1 MRRLAILTVKDEG
14 AFVLEWLAFHRS
26 IGFSDVLAFSNDC
39 SDGTDAM
46 LDRLQAM
53 GLLTHVAQAGPF
65 PKGPQWAALNAA
77 ESHPLLASADWV
89 MPIDID
95 EFVNIHLGD
104 GSLDAL
110 LAAHPEAT
118 AFALTWRLFGNGG
131 VIGHEDAPVTAQFT
145 RAAPPGMAWPWRA
158 SMIKTL
164 FRNDGSYAR
173 LGVHRPRQP
182 DPARLDR
189 QIWIGGSG
197 AALSARHARAGLYT
211 PPAPDQYRE
220 AQINHYALGA
230 MESYVVKCA
239 RGRANREA
247 SAFDMSYWVER
258 NFETEEDRS
267 IAPAAARAAPLL
279 ADLRADRVL
288 GPLHEAAVR
297 WRRARFA
304 ALMRDEPFRA
314 LFGRLLLTAP
324 TRPMTP
330 ERLAVFL
337 RHARRAAADRA
348 AADRA
353 AVRGED

>member
-14 AFVLEWLAFHRS
+14 AFLLEWLAFHRAV
-26 IGFSDVLAFSNDC
+26 GFSDVLAFSNDC
-39 SDGTDAM
+39 SDGTGAM

-53 GLLTHVAQAGPF
+53 GLLTHVPQAGPF

-77 ESHPLLASADWV
+77 ERHPLLAAADWV
-89 MPIDID
+89 MPLDID
-95 EFVNIHLGD
+95 EFVNIHIGD
-104 GSLDAL
+104 GTLDAL
-110 LAAHPEAT
+110 LAAYPMAT

-131 VIGHEDAPVTAQFT
+131 VIGYEDAPVTAQFT

-164 FRNDGSYAR
+164 FRNDGGYAR

-182 DPARLDR
+182 DPSQLGR
-189 QIWIGGSG
+189 QVWIGGTG
-197 AALSARHARAGLYT
+197 AALPARYVKTGLYT
-211 PPAPDQYRE
+211 PPSPQQYR
-220 AQINHYALGA
+220 AFQLNHYALGA
-230 MESYVVKCA
+230 MESYIVKCG

-247 SAFDMSYWVER
+247 STFDMSYWVER
-258 NFETEEDRS
+258 NFETVEDRS

-288 GPLHEAAVR
+288 GPLHEAAVH

-314 LFGRLLLTAP
+314 LFGRLLLTPA
-324 TRPMTP
+324 TRPMSP
-330 ERLAVFL
+330 ERLAIFAQ
-337 RHARRAAADRA
+337 HARRAAAETVAPAEGD
-348 AADRA
+348 
-353 AVRGED
+353 

>member
-14 AFVLEWLAFHRS
+14 AFLLEWLAFHRL
-26 IGFSDVLAFSNDC
+26 IGFTDVLAFSNDC

-46 LDRLQAM
+46 LDRLQDM
-53 GLLTHVAQAGPF
+53 GLVTHVPQAGPF

-77 ESHPLLASADWV
+77 EHHPLLAEAGWV

-95 EFVNIHLGD
+95 EFVNIHIGD

-118 AFALTWRLFGNGG
+118 AFALTWRLFGNAG
-131 VIGHEDAPVTAQFT
+131 VIGYDDAPVTRQFT

-158 SMIKTL
+158 SIIKTL
-164 FRNDGSYAR
+164 FRSDGSYAR

-182 DPARLDR
+182 LPDRLGRQLWISGTGASLPARY
-189 QIWIGGSG
+189 
-197 AALSARHARAGLYT
+197 ARAGLYT
-211 PPAPDQYRE
+211 PPSPDQYRI
-220 AQINHYALGA
+220 AQLNHYALGA
-230 MESYVVKCA
+230 MESYVVKA
-239 RGRANREA
+239 GRGRANREA
-247 SAFDMSYWVER
+247 STFDMSYWVER

-297 WRRARFA
+297 WRRARFE
-304 ALMRDEPFRA
+304 ALMRDEAFRQ

-324 TRPMTP
+324 TRPMSP

-337 RHARRAAADRA
+337 HHARRAAAETVAGRD
-348 AADRA
+348 
-353 AVRGED
+353 ED